1 MTNFPEVK
9 DATEIIKNMRVVLTI
24 NHTYEHIN
32 KKALREMLL
41 FRNMVATV
49 SSKPISFASLVPGLK
64 RLPP

>member
-32 KKALREMLL
+32 KKALRETLL
-41 FRNMVATV
+41 LTFYTFFLERKNV
-49 SSKPISFASLVPGLK
+49 L
-64 RLPP
+64 LP